1 MGMRGFDPFEELR
14 RMQER
19 FNRLFDEFE
28 RTTRLF
34 AGEEL
39 VDFPVDVIDEED
51 KIKVIADLPG
61 FNKEDIELYV
71 EDGSLVIKAQR
82 KEEIEEKGKGYIR
95 QERRYGEV
103 YRRIP
108 LPAEV
113 KIDDVKDKYNNG
125 VLEVILPKT
134 EVAKKKVIKIE

>member
-1 MGMRGFDPFEELR
+1 MRGLFDPFEELR

-28 RTTRLF
+28 RTTRF
-34 AGEEL
+34 FVGPEEL

-71 EDGSLVIKAQR
+71 EDGYLVIKAQR
-82 KEEIEEKGKGYIR
+82 KEEVEEKGRDYIR
-95 QERRYGEV
+95 QERRFGEV

-113 KIDDVKDKYNNG
+113 KIEDVKAKYNNG

-134 EVAKKKVIKIE
+134 EKAQKKTIKIE

>member
-1 MGMRGFDPFEELR
+1 MRGFDPFEELR

-113 KIDDVKDKYNNG
+113 KIDDVKAKYNNG
-125 VLEVILPKT
+125 VLEVVLPKT
-134 EVAKKKVIKIE
+134 EAAKKKVIKIE